1 MRGFTMSDESHE
13 AHKKYNE
20 WRCKT
25 DAPPTTMGDLNFI
38 YGGDEPTKGGWQ
50 EYEKRMIRGC

>member
-1 MRGFTMSDESHE
+1 MSDESYE
-13 AHKKYNE
+13 AHEKYNE

-38 YGGDEPTKGGWQ
+38 YDDDEPTKGGWP
-50 EYEKRMIRGC
+50 EYENRLSRGNK